1 MTCAQELNAHGVARM
16 CRLLAVLQPSLSAL
30 GAPGGAF
37 RPEAARAFDKARAY
51 YNLLALPPPALL
63 RVASERPGRFFPAEY
78 QALLQARG
86 RRVTANFG
94 FYLRGSAS
102 SGLLHVAT
110 GG

>member
-1 MTCAQELNAHGVARM
+1 MMIAQELNAHGVTRM

-63 RVASERPGRFFPAEY
+63 RVAAERPGRFFPAEY

-86 RRVTANFG
+86 R
-94 FYLRGSAS
+94 S
-102 SGLLHVAT
+102 
-110 GG
+110 